1 MGGISSIIGAV
12 ALLGFLAFLAGVGL
26 VVVSASQGRPVRGGI
41 LLAVVGL
48 VSGFVLLIVSEGIIV
63 VEPQQVAVVFETV
76 SGDLGTPRLAGTHV
90 IIPLLQDATLYD
102 IDQKEYTMSG
112 VSAEGRNAGDDAVR
126 ARTSDGQEVRLD
138 ITVIYRINPDEVNSI
153 HTRWQ
158 NRFEG
163 EFIRPSTVSTVQ
175 TVLSQFDAQQVYGE
189 ERADIEQQIQER
201 VSVLMISQGLEL
213 QDLLIRDV
221 TFTTEF
227 ANSIEQAQIA
237 AQDAE
242 RARLRIQ
249 EFEAEADQARAQARG
264 LADAEIERARG
275 SAEATILGAQ
285 AQAEALRLVS
295 DQIAANPA
303 LLQYQYIQ
311 RLADNIN
318 LALVP
323 SNSPFLFDFSSF
335 QDLAG
340 QADPNF
346 VAPPVPESTLIPP
359 ATDSTSSSD
368 GG

>member
-12 ALLGFLAFLAGVGL
+12 ALLGFLGFLAGVGL

-48 VSGFVLLIVSEGIIV
+48 VSGFLLLIVSAGIIV
-63 VEPQQVAVVFETV
+63 VEPQEVAVVFQTV
-76 SGDLGTPRLAGTHV
+76 SGDLGTPRRAGTHV
-90 IIPLLQDATLYD
+90 IIPLLQDATIYNVA
-102 IDQKEYTMSG
+102 QQEYTMAG
-112 VSAEGRNAGDDAVR
+112 VSAEGRQVGDDAVR
-126 ARTSDGQEVRLD
+126 ARTNDGQEVRLD
-138 ITVIYRINPDEVNSI
+138 ITVIYRINPDSVNSI
-153 HTRWQ
+153 HARWQ
-158 NRFEG
+158 NRYTN

-175 TVLSQFDAQQVYGE
+175 SVLSQFDAQQVYGD
-189 ERADIEQQIQER
+189 ERADIEQQIQQR
-201 VSVLMISQGLEL
+201 VDVLMETQGLEL

-221 TFTTEF
+221 TFTDEF

-335 QDLAG
+335 QDSASL
-340 QADPNF
+340 ADPNF

-359 ATDSTSSSD
+359 TDNSSD